1 MGPPTV
7 VVEPSANHLSAH
19 NRSFRRKYV
28 SDRRS
33 TTHINTNSAE
43 AVLLQSDLHEGLG
56 LD

>member
-28 SDRRS
+28 SD